1 MRGLT
6 TENTEGTEANLR
18 DWFAVNALPALIQKD
33 TEHEKWALLRDKAEP
48 SAREYDR
55 DGSLIC
61 AVPYVMQPCDLD
73 NFWEGVARA
82 SYEVADAMLIARKIK
97 SQEGNK

>member
-1 MRGLT
+1 
-6 TENTEGTEANLR
+6 
-18 DWFAVNALPALIQKD
+18 
-33 TEHEKWALLRDKAEP
+33 
-48 SAREYDR
+48 
-55 DGSLIC
+55 
-61 AVPYVMQPCDLD
+61 MQPCDLD